1 MGLFRRRSTS
11 EPLTITAEELYE
23 AIHGALVSKVP
34 SLAPTITPFGL
45 MLLYLPDT
53 ALILNLSDKHWAI
66 AMYDAS
72 AAPDL
77 TLLSTIDTGIA
88 PLDTADLIVSVL
100 ERCHETYSK
109 AVNDPAVSGKEDA
122 REWFAIRRD
131 EVGRALTPG

>member
-53 ALILNLSDKHWAI
+53 ALILN
-66 AMYDAS
+66 AS